1 MYRRI
6 IYIIITLIVLTFS
19 FNYSLDSTLAS
30 SDIDRKLKKLEQE
43 EREIKQKTNEI
54 NRDKREINEKMDEN
68 KKEQMTV
75 QEQLDAIEA
84 ELVVTRA
91 DIQSVTSNIRSTE
104 KEINSLENEISQ
116 LNDEI
121 EILKER
127 IDERNELLKER
138 LRSLQ
143 ESGGKSRFLSVLLG
157 AQNFTDFIMRTTAV
171 NTIMDQDRSIMEEHE
186 ADQNALANKRVEV
199 ETKKSDVESKRD
211 ELEKERKTLEGLQAQ
226 LDEQKAEQ
234 SRLKKELEIEYA
246 EMEDYKLSLEEE
258 NEILEAQAL
267 AIEKAKALA
276 EKERTKQNNANSRSS
291 SANKPI
297 VVSSDDFVWPVPD
310 FHNITSSYGYRPK
323 FGRFH
328 HGIDIGGS
336 PARGANVVAVADGYT
351 YSVETR
357 CREGDKRCGG
367 RYGNRVFIT
376 HNINGETYTT
386 VYAHLDSVT
395 VGNGQFVRKG
405 QPIGTLGNTGDSTG
419 PHLHFEIHK
428 GKWNLSKTNALDPKS
443 VF

>member
-1 MYRRI
+1 
-6 IYIIITLIVLTFS
+6 
-19 FNYSLDSTLAS
+19 
-30 SDIDRKLKKLEQE
+30 
-43 EREIKQKTNEI
+43 
-54 NRDKREINEKMDEN
+54 
-68 KKEQMTV
+68 KEQMTV
-75 QEQLDAIEA
+75 QEQLDAIEE

-199 ETKKSDVESKRD
+199 ETKKSDIESKRD
-211 ELEKERKTLEGLQAQ
+211 ELEKERNTLEDLKAQ

-246 EMEDYKLSLEEE
+246 ELEHAELTLEEE
-258 NEILEAQAL
+258 QELIAAEMAV
-267 AIEKAKALA
+267 IEKAKKLA
-276 EKERTKQNNANSRSS
+276 QDEKQRMQQNNISTG
-291 SANKPI
+291 
-297 VVSSDDFVWPVPD
+297 SSDNRPNFTPGSSGFIRPVVGEV
-310 FHNITSSYGYRPK
+310 TSSYGYRTHPVTGERGK
-323 FGRFH
+323 H
-328 HGIDIGGS
+328 HNGIDIGGNNGKEVYAS
-336 PARGANVVAVADGYT
+336 QSGVVAYAGT
-351 YSVETR
+351 M
-357 CREGDKRCGG
+357 GG
-367 RYGNRVFIT
+367 YGNTVTIS
-376 HNINGETYTT
+376 HGKYTT
-386 VYAHLDSVT
+386 LYAHLSS
-395 VGNGQFVRKG
+395 
-405 QPIGTLGNTGDSTG
+405 I
-419 PHLHFEIHK
+419 
-428 GKWNLSKTNALDPKS
+428 
-443 VF
+443 

>member
-234 SRLKKELEIEYA
+234 SRLKKELEVEYA
-246 EMEDYKLSLEEE
+246 ELEHAELTLEEE
-258 NEILEAQAL
+258 QELIAAEMAI
-267 AIEKAKALA
+267 IEKAKQVALE
-276 EKERTKQNNANSRSS
+276 EKKKLEEQARQQQTASAGGQQTQNWTVSNSGFIRPVAGRISS
-291 SANKPI
+291 EYGWRFHPI
-297 VVSSDDFVWPVPD
+297 HKENR
-310 FHNITSSYGYRPK
+310 FHN
-323 FGRFH
+323 
-328 HGIDIGGS
+328 GIDIAGNNNFEVMASNSG
-336 PARGANVVAVADGYT
+336 VVAFAG
-351 YSVETR
+351 R
-357 CREGDKRCGG
+357 KGG
-367 RYGNRVFIT
+367 YGNTVMIS
-376 HNINGETYTT
+376 HGNVTT
-386 VYAHLDSVT
+386 LYAHLSSISVST
-395 VGNGQFVRKG
+395 GQIVSRGQVIGRVGS
-405 QPIGTLGNTGDSTG
+405 TGDSTG
-419 PHLHFEIHK
+419 PHLHFEVHPN
-428 GKWNLSKTNALDPKS
+428 GYGNGTANPRQY
-443 VF
+443 VNF